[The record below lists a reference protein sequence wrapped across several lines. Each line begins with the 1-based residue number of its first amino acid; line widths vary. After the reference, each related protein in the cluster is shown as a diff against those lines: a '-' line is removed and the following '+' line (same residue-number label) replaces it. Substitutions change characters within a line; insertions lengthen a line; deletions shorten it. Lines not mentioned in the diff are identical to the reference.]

1 MLSFFTCY
9 LKIQFYSRRTDLVNP
24 SIKVY
29 SLIESNKLKLQ
40 LQAKLQI
47 SCPNPRERMKSENMN
62 RPGESFLAGVV
73 RLINPFV
80 PLCKVSNT
88 KP

>member
-9 LKIQFYSRRTDLVNP
+9 LKIQFYSRRKDLVNP

-47 SCPNPRERMKSENMN
+47 SCPNPRERVKSENMN